1 MRSPGAEP
9 THVLLAAAA
18 AIMALMAMS
27 EFQPLEVE
35 SIESVGDDTSEL
47 IVMVQ
52 QCRACT
58 GGFVLN
64 ISDGLGGE
72 ATAFCPSELLPAGA
86 PAGTA
91 AHIALRRSSEDPD
104 FFIVSS
110 LRLIDR
116 K

>member
-47 IVMVQ
+47 TVVVQ
-52 QCRACT
+52 QWRACT

>member
-1 MRSPGAEP
+1 
-9 THVLLAAAA
+9 
-18 AIMALMAMS
+18 MALMAMS

-35 SIESVGDDTSEL
+35 SIESMGDDTCAL
-47 IVMVQ
+47 TVMVQ

-58 GGFVLN
+58 GGFLLN

-72 ATAFCPSELLPAGA
+72 ASAFCPSELLPACA

-91 AHIALRRSSEDPD
+91 ARMTLQRSSEDPD

-110 LRLIDR
+110 LKLIDR